1 MKGCSI
7 ILWEDLLNFIN
18 YVLQISANFLT
29 ELCVHFGSSFWKVYK
44 QFLHRYKLMSS
55 IVILIRLKGLFSRF
69 IYLVN
74 SLGNNFDT
82 DIGIQIEQSQ
92 EKSKNHRIFVFG
104 FRIAD
109 LISINLFPAI
119 PLTTKT
125 LRLANHYDC
134 FENFPLSFF
143 RPRVLPTA
151 SFPSYLVYCL

>member
-29 ELCVHFGSSFWKVYK
+29 ELCVHFGSSFWKMYK

-74 SLGNNFDT
+74 SLAKLGKKQKPQNFCFWFSYCWPNIHKLIPSHSIDYEDVTTCKSLRLLWKLSVEFFPSTGFAHGFISFIFSLLLNT
-82 DIGIQIEQSQ
+82 DI
-92 EKSKNHRIFVFG
+92 K
-104 FRIAD
+104 
-109 LISINLFPAI
+109 
-119 PLTTKT
+119 
-125 LRLANHYDC
+125 LRGC
-134 FENFPLSFF
+134 RS
-143 RPRVLPTA
+143 
-151 SFPSYLVYCL
+151 LV

>member
-29 ELCVHFGSSFWKVYK
+29 ELCVHFGPSFWKMYK

-82 DIGIQIEQSQ
+82 DIGIQIEQS
-92 EKSKNHRIFVFG
+92 
-104 FRIAD
+104 
-109 LISINLFPAI
+109 
-119 PLTTKT
+119 
-125 LRLANHYDC
+125 
-134 FENFPLSFF
+134 
-143 RPRVLPTA
+143 
-151 SFPSYLVYCL
+151 